1 MITLRTLKISL
12 NGEPFEIVGPLT
24 VNQLLTEIDLD
35 PRGVAVEHNLKIV
48 KRDSY
53 DSLIITEG
61 DQIEVVHFVGG
72 GMADDQLTLGGTTFH
87 SRLIVGTGK

>member
-35 PRGVAVEHNLKIV
+35 PRGVAVEHL
-48 KRDSY
+48 
-53 DSLIITEG
+53 SLIHI
-61 DQIEVVHFVGG
+61 
-72 GMADDQLTLGGTTFH
+72 
-87 SRLIVGTGK
+87 